1 MRNKL
6 VIMMCIMT
14 IAATF
19 TIAPNVSKVNASS
32 ETYLKI
38 VSDVTELGPENV
50 EGQNFTVRCIIE
62 NVTNLYGV
70 DIQIGWT
77 TEYIRY
83 VNHTKMIPVE
93 THPGGILYSSTVPVK
108 DDVDENASMPGAA
121 PGTMYWVAEASMAP
135 AASFNGTGTAFE
147 MTFQVKKQPIF
158 FDSHIYI
165 NITSSTLSDKSGSP
179 IDHTQVNLHILL
191 HGRPQPAGPTIN
203 ISSINYKGS
212 VPYTFDVNVSILN
225 LDPYWDLGGFD
236 IKVSYDPQ
244 VLEATSIIAD
254 PDGWFANF
262 WSNTLIIKN
271 ETNNDIGRA
280 WAAVLGLPYENG
292 THTEPYGN
300 ATLCTISFK
309 AYASGPI
316 EKLSDAYSLAAYPHP
331 ERPEPPFNNAEWSVP
346 IPFNVTQGFANV
358 IGVMEHTPLTGYI
371 VTTESNSSV
380 SPIFF
385 KLGIPTLI
393 FNVTG
398 VEGYTGYCN
407 ITIPKSFMWST
418 VEDGWIVLVDGQMV
432 TPTITEDAENTYVY
446 FTYSHSTHNISIITT
461 SVVPEFNFAMMLTTL
476 LTAAIALGLIKKK
489 K

>member
-6 VIMMCIMT
+6 VTILCLMT

-19 TIAPNVSKVNASS
+19 TIAPSVSKVHASS

-38 VSDVTELGPENV
+38 VSDVTELGPENM
-50 EGQNFTVRCIIE
+50 EGKNFTVSCIIE
-62 NVTNLYGV
+62 NVTKLYGV

-77 TEYIRY
+77 TEYIEY
-83 VNHTKMIPVE
+83 VSHKKMIPLN
-93 THPGGILYSSTVPVK
+93 TNPGGILYSPTIPVM
-108 DDVDENASMPGAA
+108 DQVDETASMPGAA
-121 PGTMYWVAEASMAP
+121 PGTMYWLAEASMLP
-135 AASFNGTGTAFE
+135 ASSFNGTGVAFE
-147 MTFQVKKQPIF
+147 MVFRVKKHPVL
-158 FDSHIYI
+158 FDSHIYV
-165 NITSSTLSDKSGSP
+165 NITSSTLADSNGYP
-179 IDHTQVNLHILL
+179 IDHNQVNLHILL
-191 HGRPQPAGPTIN
+191 HGRQQPAGPTIN

-236 IKVSYDPQ
+236 IKVSYAPQ

-254 PDGWFANF
+254 PDGWFASF
-262 WSNTLIIKN
+262 WGNTLIIKN
-271 ETNNDIGRA
+271 ETDTSVGRA
-280 WAAVLGLPYENG
+280 WVSVLGLPYENG

-316 EKLSDAYSLAAYPHP
+316 EKLLDAYSLAAYPHP
-331 ERPEPPFNNAEWSVP
+331 ERSEPPFNNSEYSVP

-358 IGVMEHTPLTGYI
+358 IGVIEHMPLTGYI
-371 VTTESNSSV
+371 VVTESNSSV

-385 KLGIPTLI
+385 EPAERTLI

-407 ITIPKSFMWST
+407 ITIPKSFMWSP
-418 VEDGWIVLVDGQMV
+418 EGEWIVLVDDQQV
-432 TPTITEDAENTYVY
+432 TPTITEDEENTYIYV
-446 FTYSHSTHNISIITT
+446 TYSHSTHSISIIATWA
-461 SVVPEFNFAMMLTTL
+461 VPEFNFAIMLTTL
-476 LTAAIALGLIKKK
+476 LVAIALLRKKK
-489 K
+489 R